1 MKYEIQFK
9 YIEGLPKK
17 SYRNGKPEGIV
28 MHETDNE
35 KSTIWNEIAFMS
47 RNFLNAFVNAFADKD
62 NIVEIADPRYICYG
76 AGAVANRF
84 LMGIELCHHKT
95 KADFEASFDRWCFY
109 AAAKLVQFDLPVI
122 DAEKTGK
129 GTLWSHAAV
138 SKHLGGTTHDDP
150 HDYLARFGYNWSMV
164 VDRVTKYWNE
174 LKGVKTENSLPTGK
188 VYAYEVYQSKSVGFS
203 TSTYLSGFND
213 YYAAVDFCRRWDSA
227 FVKEHNTGKTVFGPT
242 PAIKPAIDVSKYP
255 TLRKGSTG
263 QYVKTLQKALGGL
276 VVDGSYGS
284 LTDTAVRAFQK
295 KNGLTEDGIVGPKT
309 WDKVI
314 NG

>member
-1 MKYEIQFK
+1 MKYEIQYK

-28 MHETDNE
+28 MHETAND
-35 KSTIWNEIAFMS
+35 KSTIWGEISYMS
-47 RNFLNAFVNAFADKD
+47 RNFKNAFVNAFADKD
-62 NIVEIADPRYICYG
+62 NIVEIADPRWICYG

-95 KADFEASFDRWCFY
+95 KSEFEASFDRWCYY

-138 SKHLGGTTHDDP
+138 AKHLGGTTHTDP

-164 VDRVTKYWNE
+164 VDRVTMHWNE
-174 LKGVKTENSLPTGK
+174 LKGVSSVLVPDNKIF
-188 VYAYEVYQSKSVGFS
+188 AYEVYQLNN
-203 TSTYLSGFND
+203 YLQGFND
-213 YYAAVDFCRRWDSA
+213 YYEAVAYCKRWDRA
-227 FVKEHNTGKTVFGPT
+227 YVKDHNSGKTVFGPT
-242 PAIKPAIDVSKYP
+242 PALVKSKEDVSKYP
-255 TLRKGSTG
+255 ILRKDVRGE
-263 QYVKTLQKALGGL
+263 YVKTLQKALGGL
-276 VVDGSYGS
+276 NIDGDFGVK
-284 LTDTAVRAFQK
+284 TDSAVRAFQK
-295 KNGLTEDGIVGPKT
+295 KAGLTVDGIVGPKT
-309 WDKVI
+309 WNRLI